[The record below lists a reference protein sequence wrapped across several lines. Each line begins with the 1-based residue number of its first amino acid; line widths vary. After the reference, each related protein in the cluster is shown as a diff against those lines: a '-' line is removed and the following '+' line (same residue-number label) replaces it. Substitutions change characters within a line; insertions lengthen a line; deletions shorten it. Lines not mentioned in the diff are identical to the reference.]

1 MLILPKPTPPCR
13 MREQAAVL
21 SCDLLVEWLIRED
34 IKKAGCSIGYKGTHY
49 LCNNQIFMRKITD
62 SSLFV
67 SFLFYIF
74 FISKYLFVK
83 VITGARLCRFVPSG
97 QKLPSIS
104 YQYLLR
110 YSCNSFSSFGA
121 ISRLIIATA
130 LWGMGDFR

>member
-83 VITGARLCRFVPSG
+83 VLTGARLCRFVPSG
-97 QKLPSIS
+97 QRVPPIYLYLEIKTESLTSIYGS
-104 YQYLLR
+104 KVE
-110 YSCNSFSSFGA
+110 SP
-121 ISRLIIATA
+121 
-130 LWGMGDFR
+130 